1 MTRLTLSR
9 SKHLAPFVSLLNQ
22 AGERVDRILTKSR
35 LPEDC
40 LGDPETTIPA
50 NAVFHFRELTGHA
63 LGTPNIALNMSRDLD
78 FARLGELGRAILSA
92 PTLYRSLTT
101 FRDLIHTETTIT
113 KLELVRFES
122 GDVRLSYRF
131 DQAPED
137 RICHSDLYAFH
148 WMLKIVRLVSPNWS
162 PSHVWSMSL
171 PEAGRREAFEN
182 IGVQRVDFKHDSTG
196 FVIPSSMLALPL
208 TNNRMRG
215 GLTDDDRLRQTIL
228 PTSTTDSLRLAI
240 RSYAGEAWLSIGE
253 VAEVFDSSP
262 RTLQRL
268 LTAERTS
275 YTRLLEQTRMEI
287 AGELLASTE
296 IVIADIA
303 RQVGYLHQT
312 NFTRA
317 FRRWA
322 GVSPREYRHQRRPE

>member
-1 MTRLTLSR
+1 
-9 SKHLAPFVSLLNQ
+9 
-22 AGERVDRILTKSR
+22 
-35 LPEDC
+35 
-40 LGDPETTIPA
+40 
-50 NAVFHFRELTGHA
+50 
-63 LGTPNIALNMSRDLD
+63 
-78 FARLGELGRAILSA
+78 
-92 PTLYRSLTT
+92 
-101 FRDLIHTETTIT
+101 
-113 KLELVRFES
+113 
-122 GDVRLSYRF
+122 
-131 DQAPED
+131 
-137 RICHSDLYAFH
+137 
-148 WMLKIVRLVSPNWS
+148 
-162 PSHVWSMSL
+162 
-171 PEAGRREAFEN
+171 
-182 IGVQRVDFKHDSTG
+182 
-196 FVIPSSMLALPL
+196 
-208 TNNRMRG
+208 MRH
-215 GLTDDDRLRQTIL
+215 
-228 PTSTTDSLRLAI
+228 AI

-303 RQVGYLHQT
+303 RQVGYLHPT